1 MPLGIVSDDEFLK
14 EVENS
19 SIKKEGTIPQPKA
32 ATAKI
37 HSPTMEE
44 KVNEAITGIVEDMP
58 SRGRQKGSV
67 EVPDSLR
74 KIIGETNEIEGRK
87 QAIALAKSFGISS
100 SSVSAYANGATSTAT
115 YDNSRESIVTHIQG
129 RKDKVAGS
137 ALSILRQSFSLMR
150 ANEDHKLKACSA
162 PELAGIAR
170 SMASVVKMME
180 PEPEKTNE
188 VIKPQFVVFA
198 PVMKDESHFEV
209 IQLKE

>member
-1 MPLGIVSDDEFLK
+1 MPLGIVSDDEFLA
-14 EVENS
+14 EVNNS
-19 SIKKEGTIPQPKA
+19 LVERPTS
-32 ATAKI
+32 ATATTSEPRIKPI
-37 HSPTMEE
+37 KE
-44 KVNEAITGIVEDMP
+44 VNEAITGIVEDMP

-74 KIIGETNEIEGRK
+74 KIIGETNELEGRK

-115 YDNSRESIVTHIQG
+115 YDNPRESIVTHIQG

-180 PEPEKTNE
+180 PEPDKVSVGENR
-188 VIKPQFVVFA
+188 PQFVVFA

-209 IQLKE
+209 IHLKE